1 MVRAIILVR
10 SPKKLIAARLRKV
23 TSVSDSFPT
32 SGQFDAVA
40 IVDVQELSEIKEV
53 AHQIQKIT
61 GVERTETMVEVQW
74 KWFKELRG
82 KITVNIKKVG
92 NVILAVTDIDKSLE
106 FYNGIIGLPIKNQR
120 RSWVDLGTTGALLSL
135 HPASLT
141 AEHVGSSI
149 DNGITIGFLVGDVQ
163 SAVDELKE
171 KGVKIH
177 RDIVEKDAGKNAVIV
192 DPDGYLISLFEP
204 IFGDKAEQT
213 SGYQGFTPA

>member
-1 MVRAIILVR
+1 M
-10 SPKKLIAARLRKV
+10 
-23 TSVSDSFPT
+23 
-32 SGQFDAVA
+32 
-40 IVDVQELSEIKEV
+40 
-53 AHQIQKIT
+53 
-61 GVERTETMVEVQW
+61 
-74 KWFKELRG
+74 
-82 KITVNIKKVG
+82 NIKKVG

-120 RSWVDLGTTGALLSL
+120 RSWVDLGTSGALLSL

-163 SAVDELKE
+163 SAIDELKE

-204 IFGDKAEQT
+204 IFGDKAQQT